1 MAAESRELIR
11 LEGSDLAL
19 PTRRATIR
27 LARAIAPHLEVGDL
41 LVLEG
46 ELGAGKT
53 FFVRALCRALG
64 VPVEVPVTSP
74 TFGLVHELEGRLP
87 IVHADL
93 YRLGD
98 PDEVHHLG
106 LRERREDAVLLVEW
120 GLGYEEALGG
130 GALHLALAFGSGG
143 RVASLR
149 ADPGAESR
157 LSRLET
163 VLRGTYGRRGP
174 RR

>member
-1 MAAESRELIR
+1 MPAESRDPIALDG
-11 LEGSDLAL
+11 LEVAL

-27 LARAIAPHLEVGDL
+27 LARAIAPQLAVGDL
-41 LVLEG
+41 LVFEG

-53 FFVRALCRALG
+53 FLVRALCRALG
-64 VPVEVPVTSP
+64 VPTSVPVTSP
-74 TFGLVHELEGRLP
+74 TFSLVHELAGRLP

-106 LRERREDAVLLVEW
+106 LRERREDALLLVEW
-120 GLGYEEALGG
+120 GAGHEQALGG
-130 GALHLALAFGSGG
+130 GALHLALAFSEHG

-157 LSRLET
+157 LSRLEA